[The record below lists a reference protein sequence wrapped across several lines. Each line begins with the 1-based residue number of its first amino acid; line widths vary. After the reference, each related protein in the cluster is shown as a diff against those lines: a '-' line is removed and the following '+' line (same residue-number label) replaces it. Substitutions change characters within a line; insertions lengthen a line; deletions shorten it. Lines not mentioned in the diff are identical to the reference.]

1 MTEEKL
7 STSQENKI
15 EIVKLQG
22 EVNLIHHKID
32 TIKDNHLH
40 HIDEKVNLIYKV
52 VWVIFG
58 ISLTGVA
65 NLVVTLLT
73 K

>member
-1 MTEEKL
+1 MNEIDQSKKNE
-7 STSQENKI
+7 I

-22 EVNLIHHKID
+22 ELNLVHHKID
-32 TIKDNHLH
+32 TIKDNHLA
-40 HIDEKVNLIYKV
+40 HIDEKINLIYKV
-52 VWVIFG
+52 VWVILG

-65 NLVVTLLT
+65 NLIVTLLA

>member
-1 MTEEKL
+1 MTEQKL

>member
-1 MTEEKL
+1 MNEINQSKKNE
-7 STSQENKI
+7 I

-32 TIKDNHLH
+32 TIKDNHLQ
-40 HIDEKVNLIYKV
+40 HIDEKINLIYKF
-52 VWVIFG
+52 VWLILG
-58 ISLTGVA
+58 ISLTSVA
-65 NLVVTLLT
+65 NLIVTLLV

>member
-1 MTEEKL
+1 MNEINQSKKNE
-7 STSQENKI
+7 I

-32 TIKDNHLH
+32 TIKDNHLQ
-40 HIDEKVNLIYKV
+40 HIDEKINLIYKF
-52 VWVIFG
+52 VWLILG
-58 ISLTGVA
+58 ISLTSVA
-65 NLVVTLLT
+65 NLIVTLLI